1 LGVPYLLTFKIGG
14 SLQRLFSMFP
24 CGWPGRG
31 LFLLRIVAGILP
43 IYDVITRLMG
53 EPYHE
58 SLALQIIAASA
69 GIFLLAG
76 LWTPVAGALLTVT
89 EVWIALSGTAHLR
102 SSILLAT
109 MGAVIAVLGP
119 GAWSID
125 AFLYGRKR
133 LDI

>member
-1 LGVPYLLTFKIGG
+1 MTFKIGDA
-14 SLQRLFSMFP
+14 LQRLFSMFP

-31 LFLLRIVAGILP
+31 LFLLRTVAGIFP

-89 EVWIALSGTAHLR
+89 QVWIALSGTDHLR
-102 SSILLAT
+102 SRILLAAV
-109 MGAVIAVLGP
+109 GAAIAVLGP
-119 GAWSID
+119 GVWSID
-125 AFLYGRKR
+125 ALLYGRKR

>member
-1 LGVPYLLTFKIGG
+1 LGVPYLLAFKTGG

-24 CGWPGRG
+24 SGWPGRG
-31 LFLLRIVAGILP
+31 LLLLRIVAGILP
-43 IYDVITRLMG
+43 IYDGITRLMG
-53 EPYHE
+53 EPHHE
-58 SLALQIIAASA
+58 SLALQVIAAGA

-89 EVWIALSGTAHLR
+89 DVWIAFSGTAHLR

-109 MGAVIAVLGP
+109 MGAAIAVLGP
-119 GAWSID
+119 GAWSVD
-125 AFLYGRKR
+125 ALLFGRKR

>member
-1 LGVPYLLTFKIGG
+1 
-14 SLQRLFSMFP
+14 MFP

-58 SLALQIIAASA
+58 SPAPQIIAASA
-69 GIFLLAG
+69 GVFLLAG
-76 LWTPVAGALLTVT
+76 VWTPVAGALLTVT
-89 EVWIALSGTAHLR
+89 QVWIALSGTDHLR

-109 MGAVIAVLGP
+109 MGAAIAVLGP
-119 GAWSID
+119 GTWSID
-125 AFLYGRKR
+125 ALLYGRKR

>member
-1 LGVPYLLTFKIGG
+1 MPYLLTFKIGG

-31 LFLLRIVAGILP
+31 LFFLRIVAGILP

-89 EVWIALSGTAHLR
+89 DVWIALSGTAHLR

-109 MGAVIAVLGP
+109 MGAAIAVLGP
-119 GAWSID
+119 GTWSID
-125 AFLYGRKR
+125 ALLYGRKR

>member
-1 LGVPYLLTFKIGG
+1 VPYLRVFKTGG

-24 CGWPGRG
+24 GGWPGRG
-31 LFLLRIVAGILP
+31 LLLLRIVAGILP
-43 IYDVITRLMG
+43 IYDGIARLTG
-53 EPYHE
+53 GPQHE

-76 LWTPVAGALLTVT
+76 FWTPIAGALLAVT
-89 EVWIALSGTAHLR
+89 HIWIALSGTGSLR

-109 MGAVIAVLGP
+109 MGAAVTVLGP
-119 GAWSID
+119 GALSID
-125 AFLYGRKR
+125 ALLFGRKR

>member
-1 LGVPYLLTFKIGG
+1 
-14 SLQRLFSMFP
+14 MFP

-31 LFLLRIVAGILP
+31 LLLLRIVAGILP

-69 GIFLLAG
+69 GIFLLVG
-76 LWTPVAGALLTVT
+76 LWTPIAGAVVAVT
-89 EVWIALSGTAHLR
+89 ELWIAVSGTDHVRGA
-102 SSILLAT
+102 IMLAT
-109 MGAVIAVLGP
+109 TGVVMAVLGP
-119 GAWSID
+119 GARSVD
-125 AFLYGRKR
+125 ALLFGRKR

>member
-1 LGVPYLLTFKIGG
+1 MPYLLTFKIGG

-31 LFLLRIVAGILP
+31 LFLLRTVAGILP
-43 IYDVITRLMG
+43 IYDGITRLMG
-53 EPYHE
+53 DPRHE
-58 SLALQIIAASA
+58 ALAPQIIAAGA

-89 EVWIALSGTAHLR
+89 HVWIALSGTDHLR

-109 MGAVIAVLGP
+109 MGAAIAVLGP
-119 GAWSID
+119 GTWSID
-125 AFLYGRKR
+125 ALLYGRKR
-133 LDI
+133 VDI

>member
-1 LGVPYLLTFKIGG
+1 
-14 SLQRLFSMFP
+14 MFP
-24 CGWPGRG
+24 WGWPGRG
-31 LFLLRIVAGILP
+31 LFLLRAVAGVFP

-53 EPYHE
+53 EPSHE
-58 SLALQIIAASA
+58 SLVLQIIAAGA

-89 EVWIALSGTAHLR
+89 DVWIALSGTAHLR

-109 MGAVIAVLGP
+109 MGAAIAVLGP

>member
-1 LGVPYLLTFKIGG
+1 MIHDG
-14 SLQRLFSMFP
+14 
-24 CGWPGRG
+24 
-31 LFLLRIVAGILP
+31 
-43 IYDVITRLMG
+43 ITRLMG
-53 EPYHE
+53 APQRE
-58 SLALQIIAASA
+58 SLSLEVIAASA

-89 EVWIALSGTAHLR
+89 HVWIALSGTANLR

-109 MGAVIAVLGP
+109 MGAAIALLGP

-125 AFLYGRKR
+125 ALFYGRKR

>member
-1 LGVPYLLTFKIGG
+1 
-14 SLQRLFSMFP
+14 MFP
-24 CGWPGRG
+24 SGWPGRG
-31 LFLLRIVAGILP
+31 LFLLRIVAGIIP

-58 SLALQIIAASA
+58 SLALQIIAAAA

-89 EVWIALSGTAHLR
+89 QFWIAFSGTDYLR
-102 SSILLAT
+102 SRILLV
-109 MGAVIAVLGP
+109 AVGTAIAVVGP

-125 AFLYGRKR
+125 ARLYGRKR
-133 LDI
+133 IDI

>member
-1 LGVPYLLTFKIGG
+1 MPYLLTFKIGG

-58 SLALQIIAASA
+58 SPAPQIIAASA
-69 GIFLLAG
+69 GVFLLAG
-76 LWTPVAGALLTVT
+76 VWTPVAGALLTVT
-89 EVWIALSGTAHLR
+89 QVWIALSGTDHLR

-109 MGAVIAVLGP
+109 MGAAIAVLGP
-119 GAWSID
+119 GTWSID
-125 AFLYGRKR
+125 ALLYGRKR
-133 LDI
+133 LDF